1 MNGGKRFAALL
12 MAAALIFTLL
22 PGCGDSGGEQSTDA
36 PGGAEEGKVW
46 VSEFTKLDGVT
57 EYMGSPL
64 VLDGKAYFSQN
75 VYDSETGGYELSLW
89 SVDLATGEAARLEG
103 YVQSAAPEGYEE
115 SYININGLA
124 KAAGG
129 SFWVCEELN
138 SVKFNLPEDF
148 DEETGD
154 KYQYSE
160 SVRQT
165 LLRRVDAAGSE
176 LEKADLTA
184 VEEAVLA
191 QMQTGDMYGDTYTY
205 LSSMV
210 SDAEGRLCLLYN
222 QSVLVL
228 LSAEGKLLSCTA
240 LDGWWERLINLPDG
254 GAALYGNGGAGF
266 VLRPVDFETKGF
278 GEDIAL
284 PDNAYNLRTGGGEYL
299 AFYTDSSCIYGVN
312 AGTGEGEQIVSLI
325 NCDVDSDDVNGI
337 IYTGEGE
344 FVCLVYSYDSG
355 SAELARLRQVD
366 ASEVPPVTTLRLAC
380 NYLGYDLR
388 KEILDFNRSNSG
400 VRIEV
405 TDYSQYNTE
414 EDYTAGL
421 TKLNTEI
428 ISGNVPDLFIADE
441 LPIEQYGAKG
451 YLYDLY
457 ELIDADAE
465 LSREDFFPNI
475 LAAMETD
482 GKLYSISPAFG
493 VLSLVGSAEVL
504 GEEMGWTLQ
513 ELMEVVKAHP
523 EAEYLLDPGTTS
535 SSILQAMLVMNLGE
549 YVDWTTGECSFD
561 SQDFTDLLNFSAMF
575 PETFDYSN
583 YQGSTPALVL
593 GGKQLLTTYSATD
606 FEGFQMYEAMFG
618 GKLAFKGFPS
628 SDRTGNVAA
637 PVGSRLSISST
648 CKDVD
653 AAWGFVRR
661 MLLEDYYSDEG
672 RYVNGYPLNMAAYE
686 KAEAAAIEK
695 RYETDPETG
704 EQVEVSVGG
713 WSWDDFSVDIYA
725 MTEEQAQQLRE
736 LIGSVERCY
745 SYDQSIMDL
754 VLEEC
759 ADFFSG
765 AKTAEQTASLIQDR
779 VSTYVNEQR

>member
-36 PGGAEEGKVW
+36 PGGAAEGKVW

-124 KAAGG
+124 KAADG
-129 SFWVCEELN
+129 SFWICEELN
-138 SVKFNLPEDF
+138 SVRFNLPDDF

-154 KYQYSE
+154 RYQYSE

-400 VRIEV
+400 GAHRG
-405 TDYSQYNTE
+405 D
-414 EDYTAGL
+414 GL
-421 TKLNTEI
+421 LAVQHR
-428 ISGNVPDLFIADE
+428 GGLHGGPD
-441 LPIEQYGAKG
+441 Q
-451 YLYDLY
+451 
-457 ELIDADAE
+457 AE
-465 LSREDFFPNI
+465 
-475 LAAMETD
+475 
-482 GKLYSISPAFG
+482 
-493 VLSLVGSAEVL
+493 
-504 GEEMGWTLQ
+504 
-513 ELMEVVKAHP
+513 H
-523 EAEYLLDPGTTS
+523 
-535 SSILQAMLVMNLGE
+535 
-549 YVDWTTGECSFD
+549 
-561 SQDFTDLLNFSAMF
+561 
-575 PETFDYSN
+575 
-583 YQGSTPALVL
+583 
-593 GGKQLLTTYSATD
+593 
-606 FEGFQMYEAMFG
+606 
-618 GKLAFKGFPS
+618 
-628 SDRTGNVAA
+628 
-637 PVGSRLSISST
+637 
-648 CKDVD
+648 
-653 AAWGFVRR
+653 
-661 MLLEDYYSDEG
+661 
-672 RYVNGYPLNMAAYE
+672 
-686 KAEAAAIEK
+686 
-695 RYETDPETG
+695 
-704 EQVEVSVGG
+704 
-713 WSWDDFSVDIYA
+713 
-725 MTEEQAQQLRE
+725 
-736 LIGSVERCY
+736 
-745 SYDQSIMDL
+745 
-754 VLEEC
+754 
-759 ADFFSG
+759 
-765 AKTAEQTASLIQDR
+765 
-779 VSTYVNEQR
+779 